1 MRKLEDAE
9 PERMDLT
16 VSDTL
21 AGYTHRFVPR
31 TGPDTR
37 TLVMLHGTG
46 GDENDLLSLG
56 KALAPQAAM
65 LSPRGT
71 VLENGANRFFRRVAE
86 GVFDLQ
92 DLRSRTDDLA
102 RFIREAVA
110 KYDIDAAQLIA
121 VGFSNG
127 ANIAASLLLSHPGT
141 LSGGILFRAMVPFEP
156 AKPVSLTGTRVYVG
170 AGRNDALV
178 PAAQSERLAELLRNN
193 GADVTLAWQSAG
205 HTLTRADLDSARAWL
220 AAA

>member
-1 MRKLEDAE
+1 MKT
-9 PERMDLT
+9 DLT
-16 VSDTL
+16 VTSPDTV

-31 TGPDTR
+31 SGPDPR
-37 TLVMLHGTG
+37 TLLLLHGTG

-56 KALAPQAAM
+56 KSLDPQAAL

-86 GVFDLQ
+86 GVFDLE
-92 DLRSRTDDLA
+92 DLRARTDDLA
-102 RFIREAVA
+102 RFVREATTQYELDPTNV
-110 KYDIDAAQLIA
+110 IA

-127 ANIAASLLLSHPGT
+127 ANIAASVLLAHPGT
-141 LSGGILFRAMVPFEP
+141 FAGAILFRAMVPFEP
-156 AKPVSLTGTRVYVG
+156 KSSVPLSGTRVYVG
-170 AGRNDALV
+170 AGRIDALV

-205 HTLTRADLDSARAWL
+205 HTLTRADLDSARSWL
-220 AAA
+220 QS